1 MCVVSTISGGRIDDH
16 DDRSFKI
23 ESKRNQRTGKIPN
36 KESSLRP
43 QTLASSGVNTE
54 IPKFGKAIARRN
66 ECRNRSSLP
75 LVADR
80 DREFFLPTE
89 SGVHLEQHLPL
100 TNRYSGTTF

>member
-1 MCVVSTISGGRIDDH
+1 MIMTT
-16 DDRSFKI
+16 DRLKLKARGI
-23 ESKRNQRTGKIPN
+23 KERARYPN

-43 QTLASSGVNTE
+43 QTLANSGVNTE
-54 IPKFGKAIARRN
+54 IPKFGKAIMRRN

-80 DREFFLPTE
+80 ARDFFLPTE